1 MKPENLL
8 LSFASY
14 MAQIL
19 PQSVIR
25 SLYRN
30 PTLSNL
36 IRDSLNRAAPEG
48 LSEVTVAAGGAE
60 GILMRLDLQTEKDYW
75 LGTYEAEL
83 QAATKNLVDP
93 GDIVYDIGANIGF
106 MTLLFAKR
114 TGPNGHVYAFEA
126 LPTNIDRLIHNV
138 KINDFQDRI
147 TVIQAAVLDHSG
159 ESELLIGPSTG
170 MGKVIGSAGRS
181 SVEYQESIRV
191 EGLSIDD
198 FVGNSGIPLPNIIKI
213 DIEGGEVL
221 ALPGMIN
228 LLREQQPVLVIE
240 LHGPEAAQI
249 TWELLTQEHYKICKM
264 APDYPQIN
272 QVQELDWKSYLVA
285 FPND

>member
-19 PQSVIR
+19 PQSLIR
-25 SLYRN
+25 FLYRN

-36 IRDSLNRAAPEG
+36 IRDGLNWAAPEK
-48 LSEVTVAAGGAE
+48 LNEVTIAAGGAE
-60 GILMRLDLQTEKDYW
+60 GMLMQLDLQTEKDYW

-114 TGPNGHVYAFEA
+114 TGPKGHVYAFEA
-126 LPTNIDRLIHNV
+126 LPTNIDRLIQNV
-138 KINDFQDRI
+138 KINDYQDRV
-147 TVIQAAVLDHSG
+147 TVIQAAVLDQSG
-159 ESELLIGPSTG
+159 EVEFLIGPSTG
-170 MGKVIGSAGRS
+170 MGKVTGSAGRS

-198 FVGNSGIPLPNIIKI
+198 FIGNSGNPLPDIIKI
-213 DIEGGEVL
+213 DIEGGEIL

-240 LHGPEAAQI
+240 LHGTEAAQI
-249 TWELLTQEHYKICKM
+249 TWQVLTQEHYKICKM
-264 APDYPQIN
+264 APNYPQIN
-272 QVQELDWKSYLVA
+272 QVQDLDWKSYLVA

>member
-30 PTLSNL
+30 PALSNL
-36 IRDSLNRAAPEG
+36 IRDSLNQAAPEE
-48 LSEVTVAAGGAE
+48 LSEVTIAAGGAE
-60 GILMRLDLQTEKDYW
+60 GLLMQLDLQTEKDYW

-83 QAATKNLVDP
+83 QAATSNLVDP

-114 TGPNGHVYAFEA
+114 SGPKGHVYAFEA
-126 LPTNIDRLIHNV
+126 LPTNIDRLLHNV
-138 KINDFQDRI
+138 KINGYQDRV
-147 TVIQAAVLDHSG
+147 TVIQAAVLDQSG
-159 ESELLIGPSTG
+159 EAELLIGPSTG

-228 LLREQQPVLVIE
+228 LLREQHPVLVIE
-240 LHGPEAAQI
+240 LHGTEAAQI
-249 TWELLTQEHYKICKM
+249 TWELLTQEHYKICKL
-264 APDYPQIN
+264 APNYPQIN